1 MELFLLRHGETVWNR
16 EKRWQGR
23 GDSPLTLRGI
33 AQARA
38 CGEALQGL
46 LRDRAG
52 AELHASPLF
61 RARQTAAIVAEILGL
76 PRERQLS
83 SPLLAECDF
92 GAWEGLTPDDVRRR
106 YPGAIEE
113 RSRSK
118 WSYVLPRG
126 ESYAQ
131 VHERARQWLAELQGD
146 GEVVV
151 VTHGVTS
158 RVLRGAYLALDPEAV
173 LAVDVHPQDR
183 IYRLAEGRVEAIQ
196 LSVEER

>member
-1 MELFLLRHGETVWNR
+1 MRLFLLRHGETVWNR

-38 CGEALQGL
+38 CGEALRDL
-46 LRDRAG
+46 LREPAA

-61 RARQTAAIVAEILGL
+61 RARQTAAIVAEMLDL
-76 PRERQLS
+76 PGERQRS
-83 SPLLAECDF
+83 SSLLAECDF
-92 GAWEGLTPDDVRRR
+92 GVWEGLTPDDVRER

-118 WSYVLPRG
+118 WSYLLPRG

-131 VHERARQWLAELQGD
+131 VHERARRWLGELHAE

-158 RVLRGAYLALDPEAV
+158 RVLRGAYLGLDPEAI

-183 IYRLAEGRVEAIQ
+183 IYRLSDGRVEAIQ
-196 LSVEER
+196 LAVEE